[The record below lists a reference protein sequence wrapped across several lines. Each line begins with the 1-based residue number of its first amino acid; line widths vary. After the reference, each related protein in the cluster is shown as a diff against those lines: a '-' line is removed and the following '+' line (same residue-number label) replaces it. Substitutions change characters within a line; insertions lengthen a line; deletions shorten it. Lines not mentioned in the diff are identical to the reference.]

1 MKRAVAWTLGVLLL
15 LILLPLAIAGW
26 LLGTESGTQTLLR
39 QLDAVA
45 PDLVTIGR
53 SEGDLLGQLELE
65 QLKLD
70 WGSGLLEVDQLLL
83 RWSPGALFDRKL
95 LIDELSAEGLRYL
108 GEAADPASAE
118 PLQWPI
124 ELPNLKLPIAI
135 DIRKLAVN
143 NANFITGPDANPV
156 HLDNAELIAHWDS
169 AGIVIDRLQL
179 DGPNYEA
186 LVSGQ
191 LNPTGDYVLSL
202 DNQLQL
208 ALGDDTRFDLKGS
221 ILGNRHSLQVEQVL
235 GGAASAGLSLNLR
248 RPLIEPAWSG
258 RVTLVEL
265 PASLLGTAL
274 PVVIEGSFASS
285 GTWPSAQL
293 TGELTTSSTAP
304 EYDKLQLQL
313 EGDADIVQPS
323 FQISTLE
330 LSQHQQPLQVS
341 VKAGMAADNSLD
353 ISGNWRDL
361 QWPLLGKPAISSSA
375 GKLSVSGL
383 LSNYQF
389 NASAQLAVP
398 GIPVGHWQLSGTGDQ
413 QHITLATLQ
422 GQVLQGDIKANGEL
436 AWAPFPRWTLSA
448 SGKGLQASSLVPELD
463 TALGFQ
469 AATKGSIEAS
479 GPSVQVVLKN
489 LSGKLNDRPV
499 AGSGEFDHSSER
511 IDIRRLQITVGGAA
525 VTADGMLGP
534 KKSNLQW
541 NVQVPAL
548 QQLLPDSS
556 GQLSLTGK
564 LDGPLQAPGI
574 RAKLAVNKLSY
585 QQLNLSRLTGDIN
598 LDLQDKR
605 RSSAQVEGI
614 DLVIAGQSI
623 SQLQLDFDGF
633 IREHNIRLSVTQP
646 ESSQTGA
653 KLALAAKGAYA
664 RNLWGGTLQSLSLQ
678 AEPLG
683 EWRLQKPFGLTAGA
697 TAASAE
703 PFCLRQLGGASLCA
717 EGNWQAQG
725 TTAAQFNLSGLP
737 LAQFAEYFPPTI
749 SQLEGELSVEGKLQQ
764 QQNIKARLKARLSP
778 GQLVMQDISG
788 ENQTL
793 KHDGAELEISTEG
806 NGVEGR
812 LQSRVGTTSI
822 NASAKLV
829 DFIQVTD
836 KQQALLEGKLQ
847 IAAPDLQLVPLLV
860 PAVSAIQGTA
870 NANFQVTGRLGEPL
884 LLGESTV
891 DISRLDIEQI
901 GWELD
906 DALLT
911 IKAEGRKL
919 LLDGSIVS
927 TGQLAV
933 NGELGLSAEQGWP
946 INMEVKGSDFAVTDL
961 PNMQVF
967 ISPDLKVQHGADG
980 LSLTGAI
987 TIPEAQ
993 IIIRDLPAGALSP
1006 SNDVIVLREDGS
1018 VRKIESTAPISTDID
1033 VRLGDQV
1040 QVSALGF
1047 DGYIGGQLKL
1057 RGDTGEALRATGD
1070 IRIEE
1075 GTFRAY
1081 GQRLEIERGLISYTN
1096 SPIDNPGI
1104 NVRATRQIG
1113 DVLVGANALGTARRI
1128 TVSTFSSPAMSENDR
1143 ISYLVAGKP
1152 AREGA
1157 SVSLEREIAKDLT
1170 VGVSVDTK
1178 TGDSSFI
1185 TRYRILRTLY
1195 LEVGSGT
1202 RSSSLDLFY
1211 NVETE

>member
-1 MKRAVAWTLGVLLL
+1 V
-15 LILLPLAIAGW
+15 
-26 LLGTESGTQTLLR
+26 
-39 QLDAVA
+39 
-45 PDLVTIGR
+45 
-53 SEGDLLGQLELE
+53 
-65 QLKLD
+65 
-70 WGSGLLEVDQLLL
+70 
-83 RWSPGALFDRKL
+83 
-95 LIDELSAEGLRYL
+95 
-108 GEAADPASAE
+108 
-118 PLQWPI
+118 
-124 ELPNLKLPIAI
+124 
-135 DIRKLAVN
+135 
-143 NANFITGPDANPV
+143 PV
-156 HLDNAELIAHWDS
+156 QLDNAELIARWHS
-169 AGIVIDRLQL
+169 AGIVIDSLQL
-179 DGPNYEA
+179 DGPNYRA
-186 LVSGQ
+186 LLSGQ

-208 ALGDDTRFDLKGS
+208 TLEDDTRFDLKGS

-235 GGAASAGLSLNLR
+235 DGAASAGLSLNLR
-248 RPLIEPAWSG
+248 RPLVEPAWSG
-258 RVTLVEL
+258 RINLVEL
-265 PASLLGTAL
+265 PASLLGTPL
-274 PVVIEGSFASS
+274 PIVIKGSLASS
-285 GTWPSAQL
+285 GTWPIAQL
-293 TGELTTSSTAP
+293 TAALATSSTAP

-313 EGDADIVQPS
+313 EGDADVEQSS
-323 FQISTLE
+323 FRIGQLD
-330 LSQHQQPLQVS
+330 LSQPKQSLQVS
-341 VKAGMAADNSLD
+341 LKGEMAADNSLD

-361 QWPLLGKPAISSSA
+361 QWPLLGKPALSSSA
-375 GKLSVSGL
+375 GELSVSGL
-383 LSNYQF
+383 MSDYQF

-398 GIPVGHWQLSGTGDQ
+398 GIPVGQWQLSGTGDQ
-413 QHITLATLQ
+413 QHFTLAMLQ
-422 GQVLQGDIKANGEL
+422 GQVLEGEIKATGEL
-436 AWAPFPRWTLSA
+436 AWAPSPSWTLSA
-448 SGKGLQASSLVPELD
+448 SGKGLQASSLMPELD
-463 TALGFQ
+463 TAVGFK
-469 AATKGSIEAS
+469 ATTKGSIGES
-479 GPSVQVVLKN
+479 GPEVQVVLKN
-489 LSGKLNDRPV
+489 LAGTLNARPV
-499 AGSGEFDHSSER
+499 AGSGEFDHNSER
-511 IDIRRLQITVGGAA
+511 THIRRLQLTVGGAA
-525 VTADGMLGP
+525 VNADGILGP

-574 RAKLAVNKLSY
+574 QAKLAVDKLSY
-585 QQLNLSRLTGDIN
+585 QQLNLSRLSADIN
-598 LDLQDKR
+598 LDLQDNR

-614 DLVIAGQSI
+614 DLVVAGQSI

-633 IREHNIRLSVTQP
+633 IREHNIRLSVKQP
-646 ESSQTGA
+646 ESAQTGA
-653 KLALAAKGAYA
+653 KLALAAQGAYA
-664 RNLWGGTLQSLSLQ
+664 KNLWDGTLQRLSLQ

-703 PFCLRQLGGASLCA
+703 PFCLRQLDGASLCA
-717 EGNWQAQG
+717 DGNWQAQG
-725 TTAAQFNLSGLP
+725 TTAAQFNLSGLA
-737 LAQFAEYFPPTI
+737 LAQFAKYFPESI
-749 SQLEGELSVEGKLQQ
+749 SHLSGELSVEGNLQQ
-764 QQNIKARLKARLSP
+764 KQKINARLKARVSP
-778 GQLVMQDISG
+778 GKLVLQDVSG
-788 ENQTL
+788 NSKEL
-793 KHDGAELEISTEG
+793 AHDGAALEITTEG
-806 NGVEGR
+806 KGVEAWMK
-812 LQSRVGTTSI
+812 SRVGTTTL

-829 DFIQVTD
+829 DLLQVTD
-836 KQQALLEGKLQ
+836 KQQARLDGTLQ
-847 IAAPDLQLVPLLV
+847 IAAPDLQLVALLV

-870 NANFQVTGRLGEPL
+870 STNFQVAGRLGEPV

-891 DISRLDIEQI
+891 DINRLDIEQI

-906 DALLT
+906 DALLK
-911 IKAEGRKL
+911 IKAEGNKL
-919 LLDGSIVS
+919 LLDGSVVS
-927 TGQLAV
+927 KGRLAV

-946 INMEVKGSDFAVTDL
+946 LRMTAVGSDFAVTDL

-967 ISPDLKVQHGADG
+967 VSPDLEVLHGADG

-987 TIPEAQ
+987 TIPKAQ

-1006 SNDVIVLREDGS
+1006 SNDVVVLREDGS
-1018 VRKIESTAPISTDID
+1018 VRKIESTAPISTDIN
-1033 VRLGDQV
+1033 VRLGDKV

-1047 DGYIGGQLKL
+1047 DGYIGGQLRL

-1070 IRIEE
+1070 IRIDE

-1113 DVLVGANALGTARRI
+1113 DVMVGANALGTARRI

-1195 LEVGSGT
+1195 LEVGSST